1 MFGKKTPLVILLI
14 ASVFTF
20 ALVKDVRAETVNI
33 VTVNSTHCEPVY
45 NEATGTL
52 YVPRCYVLAKQK
64 MEEKEQGVVGR
75 TTERAIEQ
83 GAQEIENHVN
93 QNIDRGIRKI
103 GIAIDKALGAY

>member
-1 MFGKKTPLVILLI
+1 MFGKKTPFVIAII
-14 ASVFTF
+14 AMVFTF

-33 VTVNSTHCEPVY
+33 VTVSSTHCEPVY

-64 MEEKEQGVVGR
+64 MEEKEKGIFERQ
-75 TTERAIEQ
+75 TDRAIEE
-83 GAQEIENHVN
+83 GTREIENHVQ